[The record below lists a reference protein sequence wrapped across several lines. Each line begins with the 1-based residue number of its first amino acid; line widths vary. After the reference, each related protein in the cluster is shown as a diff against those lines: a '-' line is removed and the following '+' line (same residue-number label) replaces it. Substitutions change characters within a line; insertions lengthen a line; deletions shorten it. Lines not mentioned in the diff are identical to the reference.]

1 MNKTKLFPFFLF
13 FTLIVFAQEEE
24 EDLGTQ
30 EVTVIK
36 SYTPS
41 LQDVFKLRESPKI
54 IDSIV
59 SPKKKVSYEI
69 FSVPVASTFVPSKGT
84 ARKLQPKKT
93 KPQFN
98 SKASLAF
105 GNFNQLRLEYTT
117 NYAIDRRQKIDWL
130 VYFNGLL
137 KTIDEVQ
144 LNTQQGHALFNISH
158 QYATNKRNVFSQVNF
173 RQHQQAFYGL
183 RNPLQ
188 DDFIIQQV
196 QPKQQL
202 NYLSLSSTWQWYDP
216 LVKEIAL
223 NTYLTTDAFNTS
235 EVEVDFSTKFQLLL
249 GGVSLTLLPEVTYLT
264 TSFEDDF
271 YTRTAVDYNA
281 GNARLSFF
289 VSKIRGKFKF
299 KAGAKGVYGIGNEF
313 DETALFVYPELALSY
328 RPQKGNF
335 APFLNISG
343 SLKQNSFRAFSHEN
357 PYVAPTLDL
366 RAGNIPY
373 NIQLGTRSKFST
385 GWEFQWNL
393 FYQQNKNQP
402 LFRNLGIEIDRTNI
416 LPYRYANAFE
426 VSYASITTAGVAVQL
441 GAAFKNGGQLQFKAR
456 YANYIFD
463 DATDVTPIFEQTAFN
478 LPELSLQFNGTLKV
492 KQRLYLQWYLNHF
505 GARQNAYR
513 DNFLGQDLANAP
525 FLIEDLNSYTQ
536 FDLNLQFQ
544 LNERWEIFA
553 KGQNVLN
560 EANYRWSNYRVYGTQ
575 IMLGTRYNFDLAF

>member
-456 YANYIFD
+456 YANYNFD

-553 KGQNVLN
+553 KGQNLLN

>member
-84 ARKLQPKKT
+84 ARKLPPKKT

-158 QYATNKRNVFSQVNF
+158 QYATNKRNAFSQVNF

-216 LVKEIAL
+216 IVKEIAL

-456 YANYIFD
+456 YANYNFD

-525 FLIEDLNSYTQ
+525 FLIEDLSSYTQ

>member
-93 KPQFN
+93 KSQFN

-456 YANYIFD
+456 YANYNFD

-553 KGQNVLN
+553 KGQNLLN

>member
-130 VYFNGLL
+130 VYYNGLL

-144 LNTQQGHALFNISH
+144 LNTRQGHALINISH
-158 QYATNKRNVFSQVNF
+158 QYATNKRNAFSQVNF

-216 LVKEIAL
+216 IVKEIAL

-366 RAGNIPY
+366 RAANIPY
-373 NIQLGTRSKFST
+373 DIQLGTRSKFST

-456 YANYIFD
+456 YANYNFD

-492 KQRLYLQWYLNHF
+492 KQRLYLQWYINHF

-525 FLIEDLNSYTQ
+525 FLIEDLSSYTQ